1 MAEYYGKAFAEE
13 PELYEIKSDFKD
25 YVLEWEKK
33 YGGAG
38 QAASYAEEWYENA
51 LADPTAVDTR
61 LGYLFAPLGI
71 VLL

>member
-33 YGGAG
+33 YGGG
-38 QAASYAEEWYENA
+38 KQAAQYVMEH
-51 LADPTAVDTR
+51 L
-61 LGYLFAPLGI
+61 
-71 VLL
+71 